1 MAKYIGKV
9 TATVGTYKDNGVDKK
24 RYVTCGAAFE
34 DEQGRVSFKL
44 DVVPCSPEWS
54 GWFSIYP
61 PDDDRQ
67 QGGQQQSRPASAK
80 QTVHP
85 RQQARPQHQDAGG
98 GDGMDDSDIP
108 FARPCAMKIAG
119 W

>member
-1 MAKYIGKV
+1 MAQYIGKV

-67 QGGQQQSRPASAK
+67 QGGQQHSRPASTK
-80 QTVHP
+80 QSVQP
-85 RQQARPQHQDAGG
+85 RQQARPQQQDVNL
-98 GDGMDDSDIP
+98 DGINDDASDIP
-108 FARPCAMKIAG
+108 F
-119 W
+119 